1 MSSKLFLVCPAGQ
14 SEHKIRY
21 KYEGNLYFLTA
32 LGGVFDMSDAHYAS
46 SVIETIQRE
55 SIKEV
60 YVVSDTACMFINS
73 IIHHKFIFPTKA
85 EKQLADLFKSNQ
97 YIFNNAENL
106 LEKAALLAELNIKQE
121 LHKLSNNPLLKDEI
135 IKNNI
140 SLHGIL
146 LTGFKSK
153 MISVDTH
160 REFAA

>member
-32 LGGVFDMSDAHYAS
+32 LGGVFNMSDSNYAL

-55 SIKEV
+55 SIKEI

-73 IIHHKFIFPTKA
+73 IINNKYIFPTKA

-97 YIFNNAENL
+97 YIFDNSENL
-106 LEKAALLAELNIKQE
+106 LEKAALLSELNIKQE
-121 LHKLSNNPLLKDEI
+121 IYKFWSNHLLKEEL

-140 SLHGIL
+140 SLNGIL

-153 MISVDTH
+153 MISVDIQ